1 MANALVVLQL
11 DTQFPRIPGDIA
23 CKETYLLPIH
33 IEVIDRAH
41 VADVVSLDPEAL
53 DISRFASAL
62 AKADA
67 EIISTSCGF
76 MVYFQKM
83 LSELTQKTFISS
95 ALVALPKLRA
105 RFQDVEIMVITFDAD
120 ILGAPAYRFALDGFT
135 GPVVGLEKSM
145 HLYQVISKD
154 LDHLEL
160 ECAEADMDKLI
171 QTALTCYPDI
181 GAIMLECTNLPPYKH
196 IIRRHFSGEIVDCL
210 SVLEVESKGVYGFTM
225 VLGENRWET
234 FQIWEDGDPDK
245 AEIAFLRGYKSAVL
259 DEQIASTNA
268 LTVSNSCKSMC
279 FSILRGDYM
288 PEGGEIPVVD
298 QDEQLLGMPG
308 DRNACKYR
316 RVEWRKL
323 TTTVPQ
329 ALRASSYYI
338 AGDFNFWEFQPMQE
352 EASAGSKARSFFTEV
367 KLRSSE
373 DVFQVRNRE
382 LTEGPEELARNH
394 APYGVA
400 RANPKCAAD
409 VGVASVKM
417 MRVRDEFQHDQ
428 WCSDAVCDRRGKGD
442 LCCFANQDVLNVACE
457 YSGQQGP
464 THAIRPNKVGSWS
477 SFVSKDSMTF
487 DQAKSTWLAEV
498 QVGQSGMEFFQILL
512 NGNWL
517 AAVYPNSYEADFRR
531 NGHVV
536 LGPDSRGGRSYWC
549 LQDGLEPGDRVQV
562 MLEVWFGLRHAP

>member
-210 SVLEVESKGVYGFTM
+210 SVLEAAFPGLVKSQF
-225 VLGENRWET
+225 LG
-234 FQIWEDGDPDK
+234 
-245 AEIAFLRGYKSAVL
+245 
-259 DEQIASTNA
+259 
-268 LTVSNSCKSMC
+268 
-279 FSILRGDYM
+279 
-288 PEGGEIPVVD
+288 
-298 QDEQLLGMPG
+298 
-308 DRNACKYR
+308 
-316 RVEWRKL
+316 
-323 TTTVPQ
+323 
-329 ALRASSYYI
+329 
-338 AGDFNFWEFQPMQE
+338 
-352 EASAGSKARSFFTEV
+352 
-367 KLRSSE
+367 
-373 DVFQVRNRE
+373 
-382 LTEGPEELARNH
+382 
-394 APYGVA
+394 
-400 RANPKCAAD
+400 
-409 VGVASVKM
+409 
-417 MRVRDEFQHDQ
+417 
-428 WCSDAVCDRRGKGD
+428 
-442 LCCFANQDVLNVACE
+442 
-457 YSGQQGP
+457 
-464 THAIRPNKVGSWS
+464 
-477 SFVSKDSMTF
+477 
-487 DQAKSTWLAEV
+487 
-498 QVGQSGMEFFQILL
+498 
-512 NGNWL
+512 
-517 AAVYPNSYEADFRR
+517 
-531 NGHVV
+531 
-536 LGPDSRGGRSYWC
+536 
-549 LQDGLEPGDRVQV
+549 
-562 MLEVWFGLRHAP
+562 